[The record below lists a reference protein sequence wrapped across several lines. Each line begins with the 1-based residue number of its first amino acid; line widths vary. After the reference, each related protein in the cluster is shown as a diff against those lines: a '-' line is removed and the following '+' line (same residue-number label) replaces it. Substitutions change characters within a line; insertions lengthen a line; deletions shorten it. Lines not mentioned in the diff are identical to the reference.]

1 MAKPKTGKSRR
12 TIRHKR
18 VRRKVS
24 GSSERPRLSIF
35 RSLNHVYAQVIDDSK
50 GVTVVTA
57 SSLDSEIIK
66 ERNGKAKTEVSAM
79 VGKLVAERAKGK
91 GVTSVVFDRGG
102 FKYHGRAKALAEA
115 AREEGLSF

>member
-18 VRRKVS
+18 VRRKIS
-24 GSSERPRLSIF
+24 GSSERPRLAIF

-50 GVTVVTA
+50 GVTLVAA
-57 SSLDSEIIK
+57 SSLDTEVK
-66 ERNGKAKTEVSAM
+66 QDHDGKAKTEVSAL
-79 VGKLVAERAKGK
+79 VGKLVAERAKEK

-102 FKYHGRAKALAEA
+102 FKFHGRAKALAEA
-115 AREEGLSF
+115 ARKEGLVF